1 MTCFLA
7 GLALGSLITF
17 AACALWAFRAMHP
30 HDAPERPTSADQGS
44 GKGQVPLERYA
55 QKARE

>member
-1 MTCFLA
+1 MTHFLA

-30 HDAPERPTSADQGS
+30 HDDLSA
-44 GKGQVPLERYA
+44 LERYA
-55 QKARE
+55 IKRAEGID